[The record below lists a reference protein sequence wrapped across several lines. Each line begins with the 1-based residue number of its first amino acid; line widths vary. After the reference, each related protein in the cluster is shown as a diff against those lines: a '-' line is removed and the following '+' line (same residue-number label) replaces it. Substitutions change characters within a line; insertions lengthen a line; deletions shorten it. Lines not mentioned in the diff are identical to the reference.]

1 MQPKLELLT
10 PELIARILDEAFQ
23 LMLKPGIKVQSAE
36 ARQLLAEAGAQLDG
50 DIARIPEK
58 IVRKALESVPATFF
72 LYDRHGK
79 PAVTYGGDA
88 VHFDPGSSGV
98 HVLDPE
104 TLEHKPAYT
113 PDLVRLV
120 KVTEMLPQYAAQST
134 AVVCNEIPK
143 AVGDLY
149 RLYIVLLYSDK
160 PVVTGSFSIKTLQAM
175 FDMLAIFAT
184 STSASTTP
192 SARLSAGGSR
202 KALAE
207 KPQAVFDVCPS
218 PPLIWS
224 EFGAQNLIELARAG
238 VPAEMVSMPL
248 AGAAAPVTLLGSV
261 VQHAAECLSGIAI
274 HQLAQAGAPIVW
286 GGAPA
291 IFDMRRGTTPMG
303 AVETAMIDAAYAQV
317 GKSLGLPTH
326 TYLGASDAKIVDA
339 QAGLE
344 SGISALIGALAGIN
358 MISGAGMLDFLACQS
373 AEKLVV
379 DAEAIGMAH
388 RLLAG
393 MQVRTETLATA
404 LFEGINFKG
413 DFLKQ
418 KVTRELFSKE
428 QYLPS
433 AVIDRDS
440 MRGWQQAGGLDT
452 FARAKARTRELLA
465 AYQRPPMDAGQER
478 ELRAVVQSL
487 AKEAGMEKL
496 PATE

>member
-23 LMLKPGIKVQSAE
+23 LMLNPGIKVQSAE
-36 ARQLLAEAGAQLDG
+36 ARQLLAEAGAQVDG
-50 DIARIPEK
+50 EVVKIPEK
-58 IVRKALESVPATFF
+58 AVRKALESVPSTFY

-79 PAVTYGGDA
+79 AAVTYGGDA

-104 TLEHKPAYT
+104 TLEHKPSYT
-113 PDLVRLV
+113 PDLVRIV
-120 KVTEMLPQYAAQST
+120 KVAEMLPQYDAQST
-134 AVVCNEIPK
+134 AIVCNEVPK

-160 PVVTGSFSIKTLQAM
+160 PIVTGSFSLQTLPVM

-184 STSASTTP
+184 STS
-192 SARLSAGGSR
+192 LSAGGGSE
-202 KALAE
+202 ALTE
-207 KPQAVFDVCPS
+207 KPRAVFDVCPS

-224 EFGAQNLIELARAG
+224 EFGAGNLIELARAR

-274 HQLAQAGAPIVW
+274 HQMANPGAPIVW

-291 IFDMRRGTTPMG
+291 IFDMRHGTTPMG
-303 AVETAMIDAAYAQV
+303 AIETAMIDAAYAQV

-344 SGISALIGALAGIN
+344 SGVSAVIGALAGIN
-358 MISGAGMLDFLACQS
+358 MISGAGMLDFLACIS

-388 RLLAG
+388 RLLDG

-418 KVTRELFSKE
+418 KVTRELFPKE

-440 MRGWQQAGGLDT
+440 IRGWQAAGSLDT
-452 FARAKARTRELLA
+452 FARAKVRTAQLVSEYR
-465 AYQRPPMDAGQER
+465 RPHRAIEQER
-478 ELRAVVQSL
+478 ELRAMVESL
-487 AKEAGMEKL
+487 ARQAGMARL
-496 PATE
+496 PELDD